1 MGKNRA
7 ASRGGIFAFL
17 NRYRVMMHPPGGAF
31 LLFAKRLRIVGSAD
45 RKEAAVFLFRHQF
58 IQGFHITEFCGMT
71 AFRFGVIINDA
82 IRLDKMVIDQYNI
95 DKISGELV

>member
-1 MGKNRA
+1 
-7 ASRGGIFAFL
+7 
-17 NRYRVMMHPPGGAF
+17 
-31 LLFAKRLRIVGSAD
+31 
-45 RKEAAVFLFRHQF
+45 
-58 IQGFHITEFCGMT
+58 MT